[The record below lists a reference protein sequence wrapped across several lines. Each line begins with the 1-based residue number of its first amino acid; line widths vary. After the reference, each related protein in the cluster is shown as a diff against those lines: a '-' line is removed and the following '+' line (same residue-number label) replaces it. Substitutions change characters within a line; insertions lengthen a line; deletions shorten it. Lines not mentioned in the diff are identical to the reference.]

1 MDLFREDKSILEKI
15 NLVLCVRVEQVKIGT
30 RFVFDVSKKTDRK
43 EQRQLGNTTVFG
55 IALDGNFNFL
65 YKHMEDYAG
74 LHRMFIFWLI
84 LNLKLTIKTD
94 INKVK
99 IVETKEQLFI
109 GHNN

>member
-1 MDLFREDKSILEKI
+1 
-15 NLVLCVRVEQVKIGT
+15 
-30 RFVFDVSKKTDRK
+30 
-43 EQRQLGNTTVFG
+43 
-55 IALDGNFNFL
+55 
-65 YKHMEDYAG
+65 MEDYAG